1 VFDVEWVAGVV
12 AVGDSSQFTYPD
24 KVAFGIAGR
33 MQRLIA
39 LLSSLAVSPPPQ
51 WPRYSRGL
59 PALRRISARLG
70 ALEPTEYRAMPSLDF
85 KGKSFIYTH
94 HLGVPYRELL
104 VVPEKSEPAG
114 GTPDLDGNLII
125 HGDNLEALKA
135 LLPRYAGRVDCI
147 YIDPPYNT
155 GTEGWCYNDAVN
167 APLMREWL
175 KKAANPVERD
185 DLQRHDKWLCMMW
198 PRLQLLKELLA
209 EDGAIF
215 VSIDDNEVHRL
226 RAVMDEVFGE
236 DNFVATFI
244 WRKVDSPNDNKV
256 AITPDHEMILCYAN
270 DAEAVGF
277 GPKNDASI
285 LEGYSTKD
293 ESGRLY
299 RDRLLKKN
307 GKNSLRSD
315 RPTMFF
321 ALNDPDGNEVFP
333 IHDNG
338 EEARWAAG
346 VKMVEKHRANGTLIW
361 KRRERRGKIVWE
373 PYTREFA
380 PDVPTRPHPTIW
392 ADLPTMRQAKAMLT
406 DIFAAVDV
414 FATPKPV
421 QLIERILEI
430 ATDKNSLVLD
440 SYAGSGT
447 TGHAVTAMNARDGGN
462 RRFILL
468 QCDEYN
474 KQTGETIDLC
484 NSLTAERVRR
494 VIRGYD
500 YTGTH
505 ETELHPPEK
514 VTWTTFAKDKT
525 RNEIL
530 ERIEGIRTLEGA
542 KYDKIET
549 KIIDGVLTVVGR
561 KQVEEKMPGLGGGFT
576 YVELGEAMDLERLLA
591 ETPGT
596 LPSFAA
602 LARYLFFTATGHT
615 LRATETSATP
625 KPVAKAKGNG
635 KSKPAPETAP
645 TDAPVLIGDT
655 AVWRIY
661 LHYRPDEAWLRSPAA
676 AFTRSQA
683 EVIAAESKGT
693 GKQALVFAAAKFIN
707 HKSLRDLKVEFA
719 QLPYALHRVQAE

>member
-1 VFDVEWVAGVV
+1 
-12 AVGDSSQFTYPD
+12 
-24 KVAFGIAGR
+24 
-33 MQRLIA
+33 M
-39 LLSSLAVSPPPQ
+39 
-51 WPRYSRGL
+51 
-59 PALRRISARLG
+59 PA
-70 ALEPTEYRAMPSLDF
+70 LDF

-104 VVPEKSEPAG
+104 VDAERSEPAG
-114 GTPDLDGNLII
+114 GTPDLDGNLIL

-209 EDGAIF
+209 EDGGIF

-236 DNFVATFI
+236 ENFVANFI
-244 WRKVDSPNDNKV
+244 WQKRYAVSSDSQGIPAMHDY
-256 AITPDHEMILCYAN
+256 ILCYQKSDYFEPGMLERTAKQD
-270 DAEAVGF
+270 DAYSNPDEDPRGPWRSDNLLRSEYRERDYYEIENPNTGEKFLPPKGSSWRRPKATVIKMIADGRIYFGKDGKGGPVPKRFLSEVRKGIVASAWLPFTVAGHTDEA
-277 GPKNDASI
+277 KRD
-285 LEGYSTKD
+285 LKD
-293 ESGRLY
+293 VFS
-299 RDRLLKKN
+299 DRL
-307 GKNSLRSD
+307 
-315 RPTMFF
+315 
-321 ALNDPDGNEVFP
+321 E
-333 IHDNG
+333 I
-338 EEARWAAG
+338 
-346 VKMVEKHRANGTLIW
+346 
-361 KRRERRGKIVWE
+361 
-373 PYTREFA
+373 
-380 PDVPTRPHPTIW
+380 
-392 ADLPTMRQAKAMLT
+392 
-406 DIFAAVDV
+406 

-421 QLIERILEI
+421 RLLERLLEI
-430 ATDKNSLVLD
+430 GAAKPDAIILD
-440 SYAGSGT
+440 SFAGSGT
-447 TGHAVTAMNARDGGN
+447 TAHAVLNLNNKDGGT
-462 RRFILL
+462 RRFILV
-468 QCDEYN
+468 QCDEYHKEN
-474 KQTGETIDLC
+474 GDVLNLC
-484 NSLTAERVRR
+484 DTLTAERVRR

-500 YTGTH
+500 YTGTQ

-514 VTWTTFAKDKT
+514 VTWTTFAKDKN

-530 ERIEGIRTLEGA
+530 ERIEGIENFERGN
-542 KYDKIET
+542 YDRIEKKIN
-549 KIIDGVLTVVGR
+549 DGVLTIVGQ
-561 KQVEEKMPGLGGGFT
+561 KQVKEKMPGLGGSFT

-596 LPSFAA
+596 LPSFPA

-615 LRATETSATP
+615 LPATAAPAAP
-625 KPVAKAKGNG
+625 KTTAKAKG
-635 KSKPAPETAP
+635 KAKAKPAPETAP
-645 TDAPVLIGDT
+645 TDAPVLIGET

-676 AFTRSQA
+676 AFTRTQA
-683 EVIAAESKGT
+683 EAIAAESKDA

-707 HKSLRDLKVEFA
+707 HRSLRELRVDFA